1 MDEIVTELSKPVW
14 WISVVVAGIII
25 NLISSY
31 LKTGVDFLSSKLIT
45 GWSQRNAK
53 KAKEWNDYIDTLNR
67 SEDFRKME
75 QVREFRL
82 RLSSIH
88 LLLLAIYVM
97 NMPFSTAPGSWM
109 DGKLLDLATN
119 FLAALVF
126 FMSLRTF
133 AKAARKNEAQNKALI
148 NALKESASSDPNSPP
163 KN

>member
-1 MDEIVTELSKPVW
+1 M
-14 WISVVVAGIII
+14 VVAGIII

-45 GWSQRNAK
+45 GWSQRNEK
-53 KAKEWNDYIDTLNR
+53 KAKEWNDYIATLNR
-67 SEDFRKME
+67 SEEFRKRE

-88 LLLLAIYVM
+88 LLLLSIYIM
-97 NMPFSTAPGSWM
+97 NMPFSTAPSSWM
-109 DGKLLDLATN
+109 DDKLLDLATS
-119 FLAALVF
+119 FLATLAL

-148 NALKESASSDPNSPP
+148 NALKESIASDHNSPP